1 MGCPIII
8 SNYIGGR
15 ITSEH
20 IVDWNCKVIYNPTED
35 FTTGNITESE
45 ITFTSDY
52 NLPLDQFLGDGL
64 SNSDWRIVEKER
76 VNNSTNLWKYKIT
89 PGLQKLNTPGL
100 ADLYDEVISDGTPW
114 AEGLTLAQLI
124 HAIKVR
130 LWIDDAI
137 NYNPYTGINANYV
150 INHNAP
156 YSGLT
161 AREALRWCAQ
171 LGAFNAYDRIMGE
184 VNGGELRTWSIKT
197 PTKRIRLTPN
207 TVKEVVIKDYE
218 VPAIDKIWFG
228 NDSSDLGLSYG
239 SGNQQLSVPINPL
252 INYDDTSFLQP
263 IYDAVSSPSFGG
275 NTTYTPMKISTFISD
290 PLSIET
296 AADSNI
302 FADYTEIINGF
313 SLHIIAFDFSQCY
326 LEYTDENNT
335 TYYSPIFSMEI
346 SPKGIT
352 FEGTGTPD
360 RSISNAYLT
369 NELAQAGKWN
379 KFQRTIDATISEI
392 GNVDGR
398 VSNLTQTV
406 DGITVTVAGLSTKAS
421 TISTDTLYYL
431 ATSASSGVTTS
442 TPGWTTTPQSMT
454 ATNQYLW
461 TYHKYTYADN
471 HTTDSTPVITG
482 RYGQNG
488 TSGVGITSV
497 TSLYY
502 AKANSTAPA
511 KPTAHVTSTSTAGGA
526 WRVAVPTL
534 SSSYPYMFTCD
545 EILYTDNHYDW
556 TEVVQNTALTNFNSR
571 IEQNASDISLKVS
584 QSDYNGN
591 TIASLINQTATTVTI
606 NAQHINLAGAVSFSD
621 LDSSAQAAINDKT
634 DASEVTQIIGN
645 TVNASY
651 INALEINAKK
661 IVSTYTIT
669 WNHNNYSQADL
680 TAINNIITSDSG
692 YTDSDLE
699 KYDFN
704 LDGTINISDF
714 VICRNMIN
722 NGTDYTAS
730 IKTEIDPSIPSRPI
744 AIYSGNTLKSYLS
757 PGRAMAPAGLFN
769 SVVTG
774 NNSKLTAD
782 DLYLYRNST
791 EKALINTTYIH
802 MGDLDNSTGKRLN
815 IDINNGIDFVNSS
828 GNTEVSLGGPARSS
842 YGLTFNDASGNTII
856 DIGRNGAIDV
866 PNKYRLGYYGSMGD
880 NNGGFLRL
888 YKNNTEST
896 PSIDVDGHTG
906 KVHTYNSSGT
916 VIHQF
921 PPVSLTKPAVTV
933 NTTANTWKYSG
944 LYVSIPAGAF
954 YTFDVRARYSTV
966 APDFIG
972 VSTSSTTFNNGS
984 GSPEKVS
991 RLPFANGSYVGSN
1004 YIDGTSHRM
1013 TLSGEN
1019 DTNSTITYYIWVQTI
1034 SAGSIG
1040 VGVSGYYM

>member
-1 MGCPIII
+1 MRI
-8 SNYIGGR
+8 YINDGFDGN
-15 ITSEH
+15 ITYYPEH
-20 IVDWNCKVIYNPTED
+20 IFEWKVSGVNCPTED
-35 FTTGNITESE
+35 YTVGNISQPILTFRTDVDIPLNNVVQTMANGNDWIYWKVTDKVKNNNSMGQAVSYS
-45 ITFTSDY
+45 ITA
-52 NLPLDQFLGDGL
+52 LPLLPFDLDGAVPDSILQSYTENDTL
-64 SNSDWRIVEKER
+64 SSIWNKTAHLLNGIGTY
-76 VNNSTNLWKYKIT
+76 TN
-89 PGLQKLNTPGL
+89 P
-100 ADLYDEVISDGTPW
+100 IS
-114 AEGLTLAQLI
+114 
-124 HAIKVR
+124 V
-130 LWIDDAI
+130 
-137 NYNPYTGINANYV
+137 NANYIV
-150 INHNAP
+150 GNKWWNT
-156 YSGLT
+156 GLT
-161 AREALRWCAQ
+161 YRQILSWCAQ
-171 LGAFNAYDRIMGE
+171 LAGINVSCMAQYLPENDDAH
-184 VNGGELRTWSIKT
+184 T
-197 PTKRIRLTPN
+197 PFYQCTTFEPGNLNNVDLHFTPSN
-207 TVKEVVIKDYE
+207 VKSAVVSDYI
-218 VPAIDKIWFG
+218 VPQVDKIWFG
-228 NDSSDLGLSYG
+228 VNETDVGMTYG
-239 SGNQQLSVPINPL
+239 SGSNQMSLSANPMINPE
-252 INYDDTSFLQP
+252 DDSFLQP
-263 IYDAVSSPSFGG
+263 LYNKIHSLDPYYPVKINTFSQAENILTDFVNLAWLSS
-275 NTTYTPMKISTFISD
+275 M
-290 PLSIET
+290 
-296 AADSNI
+296 AM
-302 FADYTEIINGF
+302 DYTVDNNV
-313 SLHIIAFDFSQCY
+313 
-326 LEYTDENNT
+326 YTT
-335 TYYSPIFSMEI
+335 PIFNWEI
-346 SPKGIT
+346 SQDGIT
-352 FEGTGTPD
+352 LEGTGNQD
-360 RSISNAYLT
+360 RGAANQEVSNQIAS
-369 NELAQAGKWN
+369 AGKYN
-379 KFQRTIDATISEI
+379 TLRRTLDETVSEV
-392 GNVDGR
+392 GTLNGEY
-398 VSNLTQTV
+398 SQLAQTV

-421 TISTDTLYYL
+421 TISTDTIYYL

-442 TPGWTTTPQSMT
+442 TAGWTTTPQSMT

-815 IDINNGIDFVNSS
+815 IYINNGIYFVNSS
-828 GNTEVSLGGPARSS
+828 
-842 YGLTFNDASGNTII
+842 
-856 DIGRNGAIDV
+856 
-866 PNKYRLGYYGSMGD
+866 
-880 NNGGFLRL
+880 
-888 YKNNTEST
+888 
-896 PSIDVDGHTG
+896 
-906 KVHTYNSSGT
+906 
-916 VIHQF
+916 
-921 PPVSLTKPAVTV
+921 
-933 NTTANTWKYSG
+933 
-944 LYVSIPAGAF
+944 
-954 YTFDVRARYSTV
+954 
-966 APDFIG
+966 
-972 VSTSSTTFNNGS
+972 
-984 GSPEKVS
+984 
-991 RLPFANGSYVGSN
+991 
-1004 YIDGTSHRM
+1004 
-1013 TLSGEN
+1013 
-1019 DTNSTITYYIWVQTI
+1019 
-1034 SAGSIG
+1034 
-1040 VGVSGYYM
+1040 